1 MIKELYRYR
10 FEIFFFSQIAILF
23 GSLIFPP
30 VFFEAILA
38 PLLFVVNLIA
48 GIILISKRKKLMLF
62 FAVLLAVTLL
72 TFGLTLLENHES
84 RIYDYLQMISFF
96 LFYIVVTVE
105 IINQVWS
112 IKKVNKNVILGLV
125 SGYISLGLLGFFI
138 CLSIEMTYPESF
150 QGLFFTES
158 DPEQLTQRLIYYSF
172 ITLLTIGYGDIL
184 PVTALAQKAAV
195 LIGLMGQFY
204 LVIITA
210 AVVGKYINQFKKT

>member
-23 GSLIFPP
+23 GSLVFPP
-30 VFFEAILA
+30 IFFETILT

-48 GIILISKRKKLMLF
+48 GIILISKRKKLMSF
-62 FAVLLAVTLL
+62 FVVLLAVTLFS
-72 TFGLTLLENHES
+72 FGLTLFENNDS
-84 RIYDYLQMISFF
+84 KIYDYLQMASFF

-138 CLSIEMTYPESF
+138 CLSIELAYPESF
-150 QGLFFTES
+150 QGLIFNES
-158 DPEQLTQRLIYYSF
+158 DPEQLTQGLIYYSF

-184 PVTALAQKAAV
+184 PITALAQKAAV